1 MTTVGLGQ
9 FTAKFDR
16 SHNLHTIEELM
27 HQASGEGIEILC
39 LHELSTTV
47 YFCFENS
54 PKFRDL
60 AEPEDGESVTH
71 VRDAAQREKV
81 AVIFPFYERT
91 PEGKLFNSALVIDES
106 GAIVGKYRKMSIP
119 AIRRV
124 VDSSETPADEQYY
137 FTPGDLGFP
146 VFEVAGLRVG
156 VLICYDRHFPEAAR
170 ALGLQGADIVF
181 VPTATYRKWIRK
193 VWEAELTGHTIAN
206 CYYVAGVN
214 RVGVE
219 EGGAPNRTYFG
230 SSVVID
236 PTGELIARAS
246 DSKPELLK
254 AQISQDRVRDL
265 RDLWGFFENRRPD
278 AYDALVE
285 PTGLAVVGNA
295 QRHGQA
301 R

>member
-1 MTTVGLGQ
+1 MVNPLPA
-9 FTAKFDR
+9 FA
-16 SHNLHTIEELM
+16 N
-27 HQASGEGIEILC
+27 
-39 LHELSTTV
+39 
-47 YFCFENS
+47 
-54 PKFRDL
+54 
-60 AEPEDGESVTH
+60 
-71 VRDAAQREKV
+71 AAQREKV

-193 VWEAELTGHTIAN
+193 VWEAELTGRTRSRIATTS
-206 CYYVAGVN
+206 
-214 RVGVE
+214 R
-219 EGGAPNRTYFG
+219 
-230 SSVVID
+230 
-236 PTGELIARAS
+236 ELIGSGLKKVALPIGLIS
-246 DSKPELLK
+246 DPP
-254 AQISQDRVRDL
+254 
-265 RDLWGFFENRRPD
+265 W
-278 AYDALVE
+278 
-285 PTGLAVVGNA
+285 
-295 QRHGQA
+295 
-301 R
+301 